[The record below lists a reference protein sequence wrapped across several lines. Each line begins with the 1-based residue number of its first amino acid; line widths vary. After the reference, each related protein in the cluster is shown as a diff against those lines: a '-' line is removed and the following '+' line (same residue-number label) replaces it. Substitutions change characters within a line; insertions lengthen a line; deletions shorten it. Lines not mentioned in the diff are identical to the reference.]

1 MEGKNV
7 PCPITASCPFSIV
20 LRHGCTAGKLTSCS
34 KNHSINFCLYGC
46 SFARMQCTVLVPK
59 KSSTVTQKNIAS
71 LLALRCSRGTQRPR
85 ANLTAVLTLL
95 NASHQ
100 SVGRVLWH
108 LWKAVGVPQGLKVL
122 EPVSFNVITFFSS

>member
-1 MEGKNV
+1 M

-59 KSSTVTQKNIAS
+59 KKQHRDTEKHCFPFGLEVLARNTKATCKLDGSSDFVKCLPSISGEGSVAPLESCWGSSRPES
-71 LLALRCSRGTQRPR
+71 LRT
-85 ANLTAVLTLL
+85 
-95 NASHQ
+95 
-100 SVGRVLWH
+100 SV
-108 LWKAVGVPQGLKVL
+108 
-122 EPVSFNVITFFSS
+122 I